1 VVVEPWARVYVDDQ
15 FFDVTPFA
23 DPIVLAPGTHQF
35 RFEHPNAP
43 TEKRQVSVVADEA
56 ILLDVNM
63 VIPARSAIGGSSPQ
77 PEAVPS
83 ARESGP

>member
-1 VVVEPWARVYVDDQ
+1 VYVDDQ
-15 FFDVTPFA
+15 FVDVTPFA

-43 TEKRQVSVVADEA
+43 VEKRQVSVVANEA

-63 VIPARSAIGGSSPQ
+63 IIPARSSISGNPSQA
-77 PEAVPS
+77 ETVPS
-83 ARESGP
+83 AREPGP